1 MTVDPASCNAIVAY
15 NTYSYNGLQ
24 GLFIYCIMYIHYLPS
39 HHTFLE
45 YNVTQHSNTTMPNNK
60 EAYSIYISL
69 LSYTLNLYIFIKAK

>member
-15 NTYSYNGLQ
+15 NTYRYNGLQ

-45 YNVTQHSNTTMPNNK
+45 YNVTQHSKTTMPNNK
-60 EAYSIYISL
+60 TAYSIYIYLYDLTHSTFISL
-69 LSYTLNLYIFIKAK
+69 